1 MDNRPIDSASLLAR
15 LEADAIEHIWVA
27 YHDYGGRAQA
37 KTLPRESFRS
47 AVNDGVVFAMPNLNM
62 AADDH
67 QAIGATLLADSGDF
81 LAVPDPRSYAVLPR
95 FPGTARC
102 HAWMRA
108 SDGSVWEGCPRT
120 RLAAAIDELRDLS
133 YSAQVALEP
142 EFYLLRASPGDE
154 PDYNPVNTTRMFS
167 QAGLATE
174 RVFVE
179 RVVDELR
186 AMGVNVA
193 QLGKEYGPGQYE
205 MSVGHA
211 DPIRAVDDYFSLK
224 DAVRDLARDQGY
236 VATFMPKPYAHWAG
250 NSLHVH
256 LSIWDA
262 NGQQDLTASDQDE
275 VSLSDVG
282 SWFLGGI
289 LDHLD
294 ALTGLGS
301 PTVNSYKRLQP
312 GSWAPANTYWGY
324 GNRSGVVR
332 IPGVGKRCHL
342 EFRSPDNSAQPYL
355 LLTGLLGAGADGIRR
370 QLVPPAPFQGDIGH
384 FTPEEVERHGIG
396 YLPRTLPEALAA
408 LERDEV
414 VAAAV
419 GETALKHLL
428 TVKRHEL
435 AMYETH
441 VHPWEREI
449 YLEII

>member
-1 MDNRPIDSASLLAR
+1 MDDRPIDSASLLGR
-15 LEADAIEHIWVA
+15 LDADAIEHFWVA

-37 KTLPRESFRS
+37 KTLPRESFGS
-47 AVNDGVVFAMPNLNM
+47 AVNDGVVFAMANLIM

-67 QAIGATLLADSGDF
+67 HSMGATLLADSGDF
-81 LAVPDPRSYAVLPR
+81 LAVPDPRSYTVLPR

-108 SDGSVWEGCPRT
+108 TDGSVWDGCPRT
-120 RLAAAIDELRDLS
+120 RLAVAVDELRDLG
-133 YSAQVALEP
+133 YSVQVALEP
-142 EFYLLRASPGDE
+142 EFYLLHALAG
-154 PDYNPVNTTRMFS
+154 PDSDYAPVNSTRMFS

-186 AMGVNVA
+186 AMGVTVA

-205 MSVGHA
+205 MSVRHA

-236 VATFMPKPYAHWAG
+236 IATFMPKPYSHWAG
-250 NSLHVH
+250 CSLHVH
-256 LSIWDA
+256 LSLWDA
-262 NGQQDLTASDQDE
+262 AGERDLTASDRDD
-275 VSLSDVG
+275 VSLSEVG

-289 LDHLD
+289 LEHAD

-312 GSWAPANTYWGY
+312 GSWAPATTYWGY

-332 IPGVGKRCHL
+332 IPGVGKRRHL
-342 EFRSPDNSAQPYL
+342 EFRSPDNSAQPHL
-355 LLTGLLGAGADGIRR
+355 LLAGLLGAGVDGIRR
-370 QLVPPAPFQGDIGH
+370 QLVPPPPFQGDIGH
-384 FTPEEVERHGIG
+384 LTAEEVERYGIG
-396 YLPRTLPEALAA
+396 YLPRSLPEALAA
-408 LERDEV
+408 MERDEV

-419 GETALKHLL
+419 GETAPKHFL

-435 AMYETH
+435 AMYVTH
-441 VHPWEREI
+441 VHPWERET
-449 YLEII
+449 YLEIV

>member
-1 MDNRPIDSASLLAR
+1 MADRPTDSATLLAR
-15 LEADAIEHIWVA
+15 LDADAIEHFWVA

-37 KTLPRESFRS
+37 KTLPPESFRS
-47 AVNDGVVFAMPNLNM
+47 AANDGVVFAKANLNM

-67 QAIGATLLADSGDF
+67 QAIGANLLADSGDF

-95 FPGTARC
+95 YPGTALC

-120 RLAAAIDELRDLS
+120 RLASVIDELRALGF
-133 YSAQVALEP
+133 SAQVALEP
-142 EFYLLRASPGDE
+142 EFYLLRASPGE
-154 PDYNPVNTTRMFS
+154 GNDYVPVNTTRMFS

-179 RVVDELR
+179 RVVAELR
-186 AMGVNVA
+186 AMDVTVA

-205 MSVGHA
+205 MSIHHA
-211 DPIRAVDDYFSLK
+211 DPIRAVDDYYSLK
-224 DAVRDLARDQGY
+224 DAVRDLAREQGH
-236 VATFMPKPYAHWAG
+236 VATFMPKPYSHWSG
-250 NSLHVH
+250 CSLHVH
-256 LSIWDA
+256 LSLWDA
-262 NGQQDLTASDQDE
+262 AGERDLTPSDRDLT
-275 VSLSDVG
+275 SLSEEA

-289 LDHLD
+289 LEHID

-332 IPGVGKRCHL
+332 IPGVGKRRHL

-355 LLTGLLGAGADGIRR
+355 LLAGLLGAGADGIRR
-370 QLVPPAPFQGDIGH
+370 RLMPPPPFHGDIAH
-384 FTPEEVERHGIG
+384 LTPEEIARHGIG
-396 YLPRTLPEALAA
+396 YLPRTLPQALEA

-419 GETALKHLL
+419 GETALKHFL

-435 AMYETH
+435 ATYETH
-441 VHPWEREI
+441 VHPWERET